1 MAQLGSTNIY
11 GTLNI
16 TDTITAE
23 GVIQSTRTDLLPV
36 LGSTSTVVGSAT
48 TPVYLNN
55 GVLTAGT
62 ALKALAYKDS
72 LTTSDI
78 PSLDASKITSG
89 TLGVD
94 RLPLVSTS
102 TNGAM
107 SAADKTKLDNIEP
120 GAQVNTI
127 TGVKGN
133 SESSYRTGNVNITA
147 ANIGLGNVTNNKQ
160 IKALSSSAVGDI
172 PLWSSTTGDSL
183 SDSGVKFTI
192 TTSGSDKIVT
202 ISM

>member
-11 GTLNI
+11 GTLSI
-16 TDTITAE
+16 SDTITAE
-23 GVIQSTRTDLLPV
+23 GVIQSTRADLLPIF
-36 LGSTSTVVGSAT
+36 GSTSTTIGSTT
-48 TPVYLNN
+48 TPIYLNN

-62 ALKALAYKDS
+62 ALKTLAYKDS
-72 LTTSDI
+72 LTASDI
-78 PSLDASKITSG
+78 PNLDASKITSG

-94 RLPLVSTS
+94 RLSLASTS

-107 SAADKTKLDNIEP
+107 SAADKTKLNSIES

-127 TGVKGN
+127 TGIKGN

-160 IKALSSSAVGDI
+160 IKALSSSVVGDV
-172 PLWSSTTGDSL
+172 PLWSSTSGDSL
-183 SDSGVKFTI
+183 SDSGVKFTV